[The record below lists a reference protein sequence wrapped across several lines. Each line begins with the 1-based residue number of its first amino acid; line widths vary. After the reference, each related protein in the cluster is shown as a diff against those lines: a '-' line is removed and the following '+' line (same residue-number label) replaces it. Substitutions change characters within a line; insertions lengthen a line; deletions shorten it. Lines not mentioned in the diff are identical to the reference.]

1 MAGLLAYS
9 VCFQRLPVS
18 LGIDSG
24 ILLKPFKELTAAG
37 TAAELHDFPYY
48 PFPEPLPCKSMK
60 ID

>member
-24 ILLKPFKELTAAG
+24 ILLKPLKELTAAG
-37 TAAELHDFPYY
+37 TAAELHG
-48 PFPEPLPCKSMK
+48 LP
-60 ID
+60 